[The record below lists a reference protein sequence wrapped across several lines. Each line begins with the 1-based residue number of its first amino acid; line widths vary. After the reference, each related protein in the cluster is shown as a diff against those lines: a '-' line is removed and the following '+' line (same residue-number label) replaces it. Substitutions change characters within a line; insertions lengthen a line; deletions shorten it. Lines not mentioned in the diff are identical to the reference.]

1 MKQRYQL
8 SLIAGCLFVF
18 ILSGCAP
25 KIIDRM
31 PTIKPATR
39 PTKRLPARAKIPGT
53 QKPYKI
59 QGKTYYPIPSAYG
72 YNKVGI
78 ASWYGKKFHGRK
90 TSNGETYNMYANT
103 AAHKTLPMNTELM
116 VENLANGRKIFVRV
130 NDRGPFV
137 KGRILDLSYT
147 AAKKLDMLKHG
158 TTKIRITALAEAVT
172 EVRNNK
178 RVEHFLPYED
188 LNAGEFYVQIG
199 SFTNK
204 ANAYRLKGKLVAQG
218 KKMAIKTYKDN
229 DTTFYRVQV
238 RAGRTI
244 SDANIVEKKLERYYP
259 GAFVIA
265 R

>member
-1 MKQRYQL
+1 MRPAAVT
-8 SLIAGCLFVF
+8 IIITICL
-18 ILSGCAP
+18 LLNACAP
-25 KIIDRM
+25 TVINRT
-31 PTIKPATR
+31 PAIKAPKVPA
-39 PTKRLPARAKIPGT
+39 KRLPARAKIPPT

-72 YNKVGI
+72 YSKVGT

-90 TSNGETYNMYANT
+90 TSNGETYNMYSLT

-116 VENLANGRKIFVRV
+116 VENLENGKKIFVRV

-137 KGRILDLSYT
+137 KGRILDLSYN
-147 AAKKLDMLKHG
+147 AAKEIEMTKRG
-158 TTKIRITALAEAVT
+158 TARVKITALAEAVT
-172 EVRNNK
+172 EVRDNK
-178 RVEHFLPYED
+178 TVEHFLPYQD
-188 LNAGEFYVQIG
+188 VNIGEFYVQIG

-204 ANAYRLKGKLVAQG
+204 TNADRLKEKLLSQG
-218 KKMAIKTYKDN
+218 KKTAIQPHQDN
-229 DTTFYRVQV
+229 ETNYYRVQV

-244 SDANIVEKKLERYYP
+244 ADAQQVERDLERTYP